1 MFSNRYIE
9 SVISPGGHVLQ
20 SRREIGEAFQVHFCA
35 RLPDL
40 PLQEIY
46 GYLVDFLRL
55 REAEAAVSEGLVR
68 ECEIHDALK

>member
-9 SVISPGGHVLQ
+9 SVISPGGHVLR
-20 SRREIGEAFQVHFCA
+20 SRREIGEVHFCA

-40 PLQEIY
+40 PLQKIY

-55 REAEAAVSEGLVR
+55 REAEAAASEGLVR